1 MLFYF
6 LSSPFLFVYADDRVI
21 RYTRANVDTG
31 DAEEA
36 QATEWGLA
44 WGLELGDFHMYF
56 IMFSLWIRILELVT
70 RWLFML

>member
-36 QATEWGLA
+36 QATE
-44 WGLELGDFHMYF
+44 
-56 IMFSLWIRILELVT
+56 
-70 RWLFML
+70 